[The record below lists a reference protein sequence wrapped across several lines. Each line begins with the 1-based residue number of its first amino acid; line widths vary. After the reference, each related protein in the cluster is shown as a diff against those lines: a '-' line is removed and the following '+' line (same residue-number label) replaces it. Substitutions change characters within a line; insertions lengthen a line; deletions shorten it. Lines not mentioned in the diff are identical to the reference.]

1 MASRSLNPQKMK
13 DFAKKKIFNQKTK
26 FKYIVSLR
34 RHIWTASKQ
43 RNDCILF
50 FGCVK
55 FRQTARHCL
64 NDEFPIFWW
73 NSAWVVWCIKCGW
86 HFCAA
91 QPFFPPAVHKTSVC
105 NQTMQKIMPV
115 GGQKMD
121 RQTDRRRKD
130 EDGWRILRVWQP
142 LIYLLASK
150 SKTLVIEGKRSSLK
164 LWLSVTRLRAVE
176 MKWLVKFKE
185 MTPMP
190 KSKWLMRTK
199 ICCKTF
205 RWQLARRCSKWVRLA
220 TIMFII
226 VIGRLL

>member
-121 RQTDRRRKD
+121 RQTDRQTEKGWRRMTYSESLTTLNLFISLQFQNLSYRRKK
-130 EDGWRILRVWQP
+130 IL
-142 LIYLLASK
+142 SK
-150 SKTLVIEGKRSSLK
+150 IMTFGDSAESGRNDWSNSK
-164 LWLSVTRLRAVE
+164 
-176 MKWLVKFKE
+176 KWLQCQNQNDWWEVKFVAKH
-185 MTPMP
+185 
-190 KSKWLMRTK
+190 
-199 ICCKTF
+199 F
-205 RWQLARRCSKWVRLA
+205 V
-220 TIMFII
+220 
-226 VIGRLL
+226 GN

>member
-86 HFCAA
+86 HFCAV

-130 EDGWRILRVWQP
+130 EDGWRIRRVWQP
-142 LIYLLASK
+142 LIY
-150 SKTLVIEGKRSSLK
+150 
-164 LWLSVTRLRAVE
+164 
-176 MKWLVKFKE
+176 
-185 MTPMP
+185 
-190 KSKWLMRTK
+190 
-199 ICCKTF
+199 
-205 RWQLARRCSKWVRLA
+205 
-220 TIMFII
+220 
-226 VIGRLL
+226 

>member
-121 RQTDRRRKD
+121 SQTDRRRKD
-130 EDGWRILRVWQP
+130 EDGWRIRRVWQP

-176 MKWLVKFKE
+176 MIGQIQRND
-185 MTPMP
+185 
-190 KSKWLMRTK
+190 SNAK
-199 ICCKTF
+199 IKM
-205 RWQLARRCSKWVRLA
+205 
-220 TIMFII
+220 IDEN
-226 VIGRLL
+226 